1 MSTDP
6 TWNRIRGSWK
16 QLAGKV
22 HGEWGKLT
30 HGDIAQID
38 GQREQLVGPVISE
51 QLKALPLL
59 GSSQ

>member
-51 QLKALPLL
+51 
-59 GSSQ
+59 